1 MKLPAFIGQSLR
13 AFFAAVVAALS
24 GLVTVLV
31 GDANFGD
38 LTAGQW
44 VTIALAAVV
53 AFGGVWGLV
62 NQKASADG

>member
-1 MKLPAFIGQSLR
+1 MKFVGTALKAFY
-13 AFFAAVVAALS
+13 AAVVAALS

-53 AFGGVWGLV
+53 AFGGVYGIT
-62 NQKASADG
+62 NKT